1 MRPPGILM
9 GLPSPGLRMILLQ
22 EQAVVQVINCKVAFI
37 PKECVFKYLKLV
49 L

>member
-22 EQAVVQVINCKVAFI
+22 GQAVVQVMFRVESRGGAGEYSTVNEITW
-37 PKECVFKYLKLV
+37 
-49 L
+49 